1 MWDLVPQ
8 PKNKP
13 GSPALEVRS
22 ISHWTTREVPQSLFL
37 NHLPHFDPNEKN
49 IYSQT
54 TKISTCRDFFFSF
67 AVLRSIHE
75 EHLSPRGPDYGM
87 GQDTWEA
94 NSLEQQLQ

>member
-13 GSPALEVRS
+13 GSPALEVLATGPPGKSPKACFLTTCHTLTQMRRTS
-22 ISHWTTREVPQSLFL
+22 IHKPPKYLLVG
-37 NHLPHFDPNEKN
+37 
-49 IYSQT
+49 I
-54 TKISTCRDFFFSF
+54 FFFSF